1 MKDKQKDNYDEQTL
15 LKTMFDFLAFVK
27 SLEGAIN
34 TEEEKQLLNQDF
46 ELIKNYSL
54 LYLTTK
60 IDVEDIEE
68 LFKEMHDYYVKKNM
82 S

>member
-1 MKDKQKDNYDEQTL
+1 MKDRQNDNHDEQTL